1 MGNIEEDV
9 GLEPTTVLP
18 ATTFQESLLIQPDAV
33 PLILSNMSMNSFI
46 LKKRLE
52 SFILIRVLI
61 YVICL
66 FNYIIPDLGLL
77 VSVRY
82 YMH

>member
-1 MGNIEEDV
+1 M

-18 ATTFQESLLIQPDAV
+18 ATTFQESLLIQPDV
-33 PLILSNMSMNSFI
+33 FPFNFI
-46 LKKRLE
+46 QYVNELFYLKKRLE
-52 SFILIRVLI
+52 SFILIRVLVYVI
-61 YVICL
+61 YV

-82 YMH
+82 YTH

>member
-1 MGNIEEDV
+1 MCTNRYTKRQNIEEDV

-18 ATTFQESLLIQPDAV
+18 ATTFQESLLIQPDVFPFYFIQYVNELFYKITTAV
-33 PLILSNMSMNSFI
+33 LCNQMY

-61 YVICL
+61 
-66 FNYIIPDLGLL
+66 
-77 VSVRY
+77 
-82 YMH
+82 